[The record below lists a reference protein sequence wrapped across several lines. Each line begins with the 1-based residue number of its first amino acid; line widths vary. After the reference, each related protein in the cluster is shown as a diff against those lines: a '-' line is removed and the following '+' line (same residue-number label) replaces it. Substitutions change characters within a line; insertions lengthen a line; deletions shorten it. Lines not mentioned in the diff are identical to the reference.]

1 MIRVILQIEEGLD
14 KDDMRI
20 LVEENE
26 TTTAYERE
34 KGFVFGE
41 RMTYALAAL
50 VALQKGGRK

>member
-14 KDDMRI
+14 KDGMRI

-34 KGFVFGE
+34 KGFVFGR
-41 RMTYALAAL
+41 RMTDALAAL
-50 VALQKGGRK
+50 AASQTGGRK